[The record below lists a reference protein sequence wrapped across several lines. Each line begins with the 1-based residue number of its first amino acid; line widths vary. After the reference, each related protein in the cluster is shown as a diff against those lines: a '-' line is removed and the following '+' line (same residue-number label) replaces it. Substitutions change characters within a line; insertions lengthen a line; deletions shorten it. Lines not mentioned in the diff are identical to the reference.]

1 MRLQLADWV
10 FEIHM
15 DATMQY
21 SAAEAAEH
29 CDCAYCRNF
38 YAALDARYPDLRGVL
53 GQFGADAEAPE
64 ELMPFDLDGE
74 MVYDGVWA
82 VCGWIT
88 RKGSAPLSFDDI
100 TVFPDPEN
108 HRHVNCFCP
117 EPYFLLEISGLRLPW
132 VLDEPMEQ
140 TVSPANLPSF
150 LSRMWDKLLHGSE
163 RSRPS

>member
-38 YAALDARYPDLRGVL
+38 YAALDARYPDLRGIL

-74 MVYDGVWA
+74 NG
-82 VCGWIT
+82 
-88 RKGSAPLSFDDI
+88 LS
-100 TVFPDPEN
+100 
-108 HRHVNCFCP
+108 
-117 EPYFLLEISGLRLPW
+117 LL
-132 VLDEPMEQ
+132 
-140 TVSPANLPSF
+140 
-150 LSRMWDKLLHGSE
+150 K
-163 RSRPS
+163 